1 MSLFQVQIY
10 SPWNLHEE
18 TPGNWDFETGFLNLA
33 AFLKAVKE
41 ADMFVI
47 ARPGPYICA
56 EWEMG
61 GFPAWLLRDPH
72 MNLRSS
78 YKPYLAA
85 VEKYYLKVLSI
96 FKDFEFSKNG
106 GPIIAFQLENEY
118 GGVRNENDREY
129 LYFLKDTVVKSG
141 FKELLFTSDPNG
153 GAQHFVDG
161 IEQNYRKLNFYVQI
175 YLFIYFFESNLVLII
190 VE

>member
-1 MSLFQVQIY
+1 MHLFQVQFY

-33 AFLKAVKE
+33 EFLKAIKE
-41 ADMFVI
+41 ADLFAI

-61 GFPAWLLRDPH
+61 GFPAWLSRDPH
-72 MNLRSS
+72 MRTRSN

-85 VEKYYLKVLSI
+85 VEKYYLRVLSI

-118 GGVRNENDREY
+118 GGVRDEASKEY
-129 LYFLKDTVVKSG
+129 LYFLKDIVVKSG
-141 FKELLFTSDPNG
+141 FKELLFTSDPGG
-153 GAQHFVDG
+153 GAQHFVEG
-161 IEQNYRKLNFYVQI
+161 IEEIYRKLNFYVQI
-175 YLFIYFFESNLVLII
+175 YLFFEPNFVLII

>member
-1 MSLFQVQIY
+1 
-10 SPWNLHEE
+10 
-18 TPGNWDFETGFLNLA
+18 
-33 AFLKAVKE
+33 
-41 ADMFVI
+41 
-47 ARPGPYICA
+47 
-56 EWEMG
+56 MG

-72 MNLRSS
+72 IWLRSN

-129 LYFLKDTVVKSG
+129 LYFLRDTVVKSG
-141 FKELLFTSDPNG
+141 FKELLFISDPG
-153 GAQHFVDG
+153 GWAQHFVEG
-161 IEQNYRKLNFYVQI
+161 IEENFGKT
-175 YLFIYFFESNLVLII
+175 
-190 VE
+190 